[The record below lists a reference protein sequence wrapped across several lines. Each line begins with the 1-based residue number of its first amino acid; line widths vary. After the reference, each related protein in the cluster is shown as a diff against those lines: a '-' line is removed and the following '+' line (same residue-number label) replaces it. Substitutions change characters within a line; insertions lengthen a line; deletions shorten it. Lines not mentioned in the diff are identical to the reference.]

1 VHRADYVIKRG
12 FFALVTIFVAITI
25 NFFLFRVLPG
35 NAVTNL
41 ARVPQSSPQLRH
53 ALTVQFGLDKPKWE
67 QYFIYLKQLLHG
79 NMGVSFAVQQPVSHL
94 LLTDLRNTIP
104 MVTVGTLAAV
114 VVGVFTGVL
123 SAWRRGS
130 APDHISTNLAIFF
143 YAFPTQWLGMML
155 LILFA
160 GVGLPVAGMVNP
172 NAGVFY
178 SEPFWQHL
186 GDIGQHMILPAATL
200 MLTAYGSYTLVVR
213 SSLLETLG
221 EDYVLTARAKGLPV
235 RRIVWRHA
243 VRNALLPMVTL
254 IALDLGYIVGGAVL
268 IEVIFSWPGIG
279 ESMYTAITQRDYPML
294 QGGFL
299 ILTVSVIA
307 LNFLSDLVYFRL
319 DPRISQ

>member
-1 VHRADYVIKRG
+1 MHRADYVIKRG

-35 NAVTNL
+35 NAITDL
-41 ARVPQSSPQLRH
+41 ARVPQSTPQLRR
-53 ALTVQFGLDKPKWE
+53 ALTIEFGLNKPKWE
-67 QYFIYLKQLLHG
+67 QYFVYLKNLAHG
-79 NMGVSFAVQQPVSHL
+79 NMGISFTYQQPVTSL
-94 LLTDLRNTIP
+94 LIADLKNTIP
-104 MVTVGTLAAV
+104 MVTVGTVLAV

-130 APDHISTNLAIFF
+130 PPDHVSTNLAIFA
-143 YAFPTQWLGMML
+143 YAFPTQWLGLML

-160 GVGLPVAGMVNP
+160 GILPAGGMSNP
-172 NAGVFY
+172 FLFAP
-178 SEPFWQHL
+178 EPFWQHL
-186 GDIGQHMILPAATL
+186 ADIGEHMILPAGTL

-221 EDYVLTARAKGLPV
+221 EDYILTARAKGLPM

-254 IALDLGYIVGGAVL
+254 IALDLGFIVGGAVL

-279 ESMYTAITQRDYPML
+279 LAMYEAIVQRDYPML

-299 ILTVSVIA
+299 ILTVSVIV
-307 LNFLSDLVYFRL
+307 LNFAADLLYFRL
-319 DPRISQ
+319 DPRITG